1 MYQIWVLA
9 YRLILY
15 FLQSV
20 LKVCD
25 MPNWNFLCYH
35 CIMYQ
40 IFEFTYKVIY
50 VFFPSQFNNK
60 ERFVISKICQI
71 EIFTLEISALFN
83 ISYICVHIKI
93 TYLCIFS
100 EKMSELTE
108 YEKRRLRNIAVI
120 FITFL
125 VVENFVKILGLKK

>member
-1 MYQIWVLA
+1 M
-9 YRLILY
+9 
-15 FLQSV
+15 
-20 LKVCD
+20 C
-25 MPNWNFLCYH
+25 
-35 CIMYQ
+35 
-40 IFEFTYKVIY
+40 
-50 VFFPSQFNNK
+50 FFPVSFNK

-125 VVENFVKILGLKK
+125 VVENFVKILGLKKVT